1 MRQAVF
7 VEFTPQHP
15 QEIDLHAGTQP
26 MPADDARRWLDDQ
39 FLAHDCEP
47 LRPTGKVL
55 TADKVLALA
64 TAAGARQFERD
75 AAWAQDF
82 ARATLGAL
90 GRPVVTVDVAGG
102 SVRPH

>member
-1 MRQAVF
+1 MRQAVI
-7 VEFTPQHP
+7 VQFTPQSA
-15 QEIDLHAGTQP
+15 QEIDLHAHETP
-26 MPADDARRWLDDQ
+26 LPADEARRWLDEQ

-64 TAAGARQFERD
+64 SAAGEARFARD
-75 AAWAQDF
+75 ADWAQAF

-90 GRPVVTVDVAGG
+90 GRSVVKVDVAAGAV
-102 SVRPH
+102 SH

>member
-1 MRQAVF
+1 MRQAVI
-7 VEFTPQHP
+7 VQFTSQDA
-15 QEIDLHAGTQP
+15 QEIDLHAHEAP
-26 MPADDARRWLDDQ
+26 LPADAARRWLDDQ

-64 TAAGARQFERD
+64 GAAGARQFERD

-90 GRPVVTVDVAGG
+90 GRPVVTVDVAAGT
-102 SVRPH
+102 VRH

>member
-1 MRQAVF
+1 MRQAVLIGF
-7 VEFTPQHP
+7 VPQHP

-26 MPADDARRWLDDQ
+26 LDHAAARQWLDDQ
-39 FLAHDCEP
+39 FLAFDCEP

-64 TAAGARQFERD
+64 TAAGAAPFERD
-75 AAWAQDF
+75 PVWAQAF

-102 SVRPH
+102 VVRF